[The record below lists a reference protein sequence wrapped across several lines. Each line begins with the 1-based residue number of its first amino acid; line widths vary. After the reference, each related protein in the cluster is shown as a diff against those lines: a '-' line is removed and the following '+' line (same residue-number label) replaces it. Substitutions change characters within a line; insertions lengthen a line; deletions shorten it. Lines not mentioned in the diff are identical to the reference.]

1 MNHNKTLIE
10 IRHAMYNKA
19 MEEDFDVQHKIEKIE
34 AELSD
39 LDHHRGLLLDEL
51 LRLRGEL
58 FQKSSSAQLKLQL
71 QTTPLNNQSP
81 QEDKIRLFRSLFKG
95 REDVFPRRFEN
106 YKTGKSGYAPVC
118 RNEWLSG
125 ICHKPKIACQDC
137 NFRAFVLV
145 SDEIIR
151 NHLVGKTQSDHP
163 PKDFTIGVYPMLTD
177 ETCWFLAVDFDK
189 SSWAEDAKA
198 FQETCISYQVPASLE
213 RSRSGNGGH
222 VWIFFESPV
231 TALLARKLG
240 ALLLTSTMNRRPEIG
255 MDSYDRLFPSQDTLP
270 RGGFGNLIA
279 LPMQKKPREQ
289 NNSIFLDNDLNPY
302 PDQWAYLSSIQ
313 KITEQEVEKIIK
325 NFQGESEITG
335 VRAVVLDENENEPWK
350 LTPSRKIRE
359 FPITGILPEHINL
372 IISNQIYIEKV
383 GLPASLRN
391 RIIRLAAFQNP
402 EFYKSQAMRLSTF
415 GKPRIISC
423 CEEYPKHLALP
434 RGCLEELNQ
443 LLKELKIKTT
453 LQDER
458 VNGTPIELT
467 FRGVLR
473 PEQQL
478 AVDQLIKNDIGVLS
492 ASTAFGKTVIGA
504 WLIAQRQV
512 NTLVIVHRRQL
523 MDQWVE
529 SLQSFLG
536 LEKKEVGQ
544 IGGGKHKVTGLI
556 DVAMVQSLVDKR
568 IVNDLVEN
576 YGQVI
581 VDECHHISAASF
593 EQVIRQAKARFITGL
608 SATVTRQDGHHP
620 IIFMQCGPVRYRVD
634 DRQQAA
640 LRSFTQRVI
649 VCRTDFVLP
658 AQLAGIPQPGIQ
670 EIYAMLVRDPIR
682 NLTIVNDVIE
692 AVRAGRSPV
701 LLTER
706 REHLTFFADT
716 LAGKVK
722 NIILLTGG
730 MGRKQRN
737 SLMEQLKNIPKDEE
751 RLIIATGRYLGEGF
765 DDARLDTLFL
775 ALPIAWRGT
784 VAQYAGRL
792 HRNYDHKSEV
802 IIYDYVDEKVP
813 ILSGMFAKRKKGYK
827 AIGYLVSK
835 DKIIE
840 EIPTFSLSS

>member
-1 MNHNKTLIE
+1 MG
-10 IRHAMYNKA
+10 IRHAMYNKD
-19 MEEDFDVQHKIEKIE
+19 MEEDFDGQHNIEKIE

-39 LDHHRGLLLDEL
+39 LDHHRGQLLDEL

-58 FQKSSSAQLKLQL
+58 LQKSSSAQLKLQL
-71 QTTPLNNQSP
+71 QATPLNNQSP
-81 QEDKIRLFRSLFKG
+81 QEDKIRQFRSLFKG

-106 YKTGKSGYAPVC
+106 SKTGKSGYAPVC
-118 RNEWLSG
+118 RNEWGTG
-125 ICHKPKIACQDC
+125 ICQKPRIACQDC

-151 NHLVGKTQSDHP
+151 NHLVGRTQSDHP
-163 PKDFTIGVYPMLTD
+163 GKDFTIGVYPMLTD

-189 SSWAEDAKA
+189 STWAEDAKA
-198 FQETCISYQVPASLE
+198 FQETCVSYQVPASFE
-213 RSRSGNGGH
+213 RSRSGKGGH
-222 VWIFFESPV
+222 IWIFFESPV
-231 TALLARKLG
+231 TAVLARKLG
-240 ALLLTSTMNRRPEIG
+240 VMLLTNTMNRRPELG
-255 MDSYDRLFPSQDTLP
+255 MNSYDRLFPSQDTLP
-270 RGGFGNLIA
+270 RGGLGNLIA
-279 LPMQKKPREQ
+279 LPLQRKPRER
-289 NNSIFLDNDLNPY
+289 NNSVFIDQDLIPY
-302 PDQWAYLSSIQ
+302 SDQWAYLSAIQ
-313 KITEQEVEKIIK
+313 KITQQEVEKIVK
-325 NFQGESEITG
+325 NIQDESEITG

-350 LTPSRKIRE
+350 LTPSRKLGEI
-359 FPITGILPEHINL
+359 PITGILPEHLNL
-372 IISNQIYIEKV
+372 IISNQIYIEKE

-434 RGCLEELNQ
+434 RGCFQELNQ
-443 LLKELKIKTT
+443 FLNGLRIKTI
-453 LQDER
+453 LHDER
-458 VNGTPIELT
+458 VNGVPVSLT
-467 FRGVLR
+467 FRGTLR

-478 AVDQLIKNDIGVLS
+478 AADQLIKNDIGVLS

-512 NTLVIVHRRQL
+512 NSLVIVHRKQL

-556 DVAMVQSLVDKR
+556 DVAMVQSLVNKGT
-568 IVNDLVEN
+568 VNNLVAN

-593 EQVIRQAKARFITGL
+593 EQVIRQANARFITGL

-640 LRSFTQRVI
+640 LSSFTHKVI
-649 VCRTDFVLP
+649 IRRTKFALP
-658 AQLAGIPQPGIQ
+658 LHSDENPQLGIQ
-670 EIYAMLVRDPIR
+670 EVYALLAKDSTR
-682 NLTIVNDVIE
+682 NQLIVDDVIKE
-692 AVRAGRSPV
+692 IHAGRSPV

-706 REHLTFFADT
+706 REHLEYFANAIT
-716 LAGKVK
+716 GKIK
-722 NIILLTGG
+722 NVIVLSGG
-730 MGRKQRN
+730 MGRKQRV
-737 SLMEQLKNIPKDEE
+737 SLIDQLKNIPQDEE

-775 ALPIAWRGT
+775 ASPIAWRGT
-784 VAQYAGRL
+784 VSQYAGRL
-792 HRNYDHKSEV
+792 HRNYEGKNEV
-802 IIYDYVDEKVP
+802 IIYDYVDDQVP
-813 ILSGMFAKRKKGYK
+813 VLAGMFVKRKKGYK
-827 AIGYLVSK
+827 AIGYELG
-835 DKIIE
+835 
-840 EIPTFSLSS
+840 